1 MNESRGRRM
10 ESTKRLLIVGDD
22 AGLRTQNDRL
32 FVGGFEAVYVPDGAS
47 ALDYVERSG
56 LPHLMVVH
64 VDLPDMPG
72 LSLCQNLQSMAD
84 LPIIV
89 LSPESGAGQAVKAL
103 QYADDYVRLPIEMD
117 ELVMR
122 IRRVL
127 SRVDNFS
134 YASGPLLEICGSLK
148 VSYAEQR
155 VIVEG
160 NERHLT
166 PTENALLQVLLKHRG
181 NVVDADTL
189 IERVWRT
196 GVSIQDRNSLR
207 VHMHRLRQ
215 KLERE
220 SNDPGLIQT
229 ERGVGYIFT
238 DC

>member
-1 MNESRGRRM
+1 MDSM
-10 ESTKRLLIVGDD
+10 KRLLIVGDD
-22 AGLRTQNDRL
+22 AGLRTESDRL
-32 FVGGFEAVYVPDGAS
+32 FSEGFEVVHLPDGAS
-47 ALDYVERSG
+47 VLDHVERFG
-56 LPHLMVVH
+56 FPHLLVVY

-72 LSLCQNLQSMAD
+72 LALCQKLQSMAD

-103 QYADDYVRLPIEMD
+103 QYADDYVRLPIETD
-117 ELVMR
+117 ELIMR

-127 SRVDNFS
+127 SRVNNFS
-134 YASGPLLEICGSLK
+134 YAVGPLLEICGSLK
-148 VSYAEQR
+148 VSYAQQR
-155 VIVEG
+155 VIVG
-160 NERHLT
+160 GKERHLT

-215 KLERE
+215 KLERG
-220 SNDPGLIQT
+220 SDDPGLIQT
-229 ERGVGYIFT
+229 ERGIGYVFT